1 MGAAATQRDD
11 EPITSINITP
21 LVDVS
26 LVLVIIFMAIA
37 PFAVQAGIKVL
48 ESRAKASVGKV
59 SASENVAVKLKKDG
73 TISVN
78 GNRADFASLFA
89 SVQAALSTSKDKMVL
104 LTADAENRVGEVVEI
119 LDTARQ
125 AGAEK
130 LTIMRE
136 APAPPAQG
144 EPG

>member
-48 ESRAKASVGKV
+48 ESRVKASVGKV
-59 SASENVAVKLKKDG
+59 SASENVAVKLKKDW

-130 LTIMRE
+130 LTIIDRKSVV
-136 APAPPAQG
+136 
-144 EPG
+144 